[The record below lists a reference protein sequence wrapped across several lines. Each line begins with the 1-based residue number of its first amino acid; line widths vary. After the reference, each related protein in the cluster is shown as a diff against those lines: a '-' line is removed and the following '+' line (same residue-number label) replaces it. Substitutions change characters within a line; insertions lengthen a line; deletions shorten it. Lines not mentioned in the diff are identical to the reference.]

1 MASFSSVAGVDPA
14 SSESL
19 SSSST
24 LLSISSAPRLFLA
37 LMFLELLSLD
47 SLMTPLSLI
56 SFARRTRIS
65 LSVSLSTQVESVL
78 AELGDCCHSVFAIL
92 F

>member
-19 SSSST
+19 NSSST

-47 SLMTPLSLI
+47 SLMTP
-56 SFARRTRIS
+56 ARRTRIS
-65 LSVSLSTQVESVL
+65 LSVSLSTQVESVM
-78 AELGDCCHSVFAIL
+78 AELGDCRHSVFAIL

>member
-47 SLMTPLSLI
+47 SLMTP
-56 SFARRTRIS
+56 ARRTRIS
-65 LSVSLSTQVESVL
+65 LSVSLSTQVESVM
-78 AELGDCCHSVFAIL
+78 AELGDCRHSVFAIL